1 MPLARLPNRSED
13 SVSAASAGLGEQHIS
28 SVVLALPPSESCMYK
43 SFDVTPPTISDL
55 QDQSM
60 SKTLQNLSMA
70 CLEHTR
76 EFGVAVRDV
85 RAAMVCESADDV
97 AQGAEG
103 LVYHLAL
110 VHGEAIGAS
119 PVLPFRTWANCQ
131 DVSEV
136 LGVSSRMALSS
147 HDIT

>member
-1 MPLARLPNRSED
+1 
-13 SVSAASAGLGEQHIS
+13 
-28 SVVLALPPSESCMYK
+28 
-43 SFDVTPPTISDL
+43 
-55 QDQSM
+55 
-60 SKTLQNLSMA
+60 MA

-85 RAAMVCESADDV
+85 RAALVCESADDV

-119 PVLPFRTWANCQ
+119 PVLPFRTWAIGH

-136 LGVSSRMALSS
+136 FWVSSRMAPLSQ
-147 HDIT
+147 DIP